1 MLMGQPQQAVG
12 ISAVALAGGIGGM
25 GDMVAIGGM
34 GGTDSMNG
42 MGGTDGIRGMVTY
55 WYVSVCSHC
64 VCTLPVI
71 GLALQLF

>member
-1 MLMGQPQQAVG
+1 M
-12 ISAVALAGGIGGM
+12 ALAGGMGGKGGM
-25 GDMVAIGGM
+25 GASGGM
-34 GGTDSMNG
+34 GGMDGMNG
-42 MGGTDGIRGMVTY
+42 MGGMDGIGGMVTY